1 MVTVVVEV
9 EALIQVLTINSFMM
23 NKTSILKMLPWK
35 LIIFFYLWTN
45 VSKRCSEQALHC
57 IFSSLL
63 RHKIVLSELI
73 KLLSS
78 ICICKWCVWP
88 AIVLVY
94 VNLDGLNNYLFFF
107 LYLCTVFFFSYV
119 IAYAI
124 LELSENK
131 YACKTCIY
139 FLVLNFWQ
147 GLFYFQ
153 NDLLWTNLW
162 VFKM

>member
-107 LYLCTVFFFSYV
+107 FVFMYSIF
-119 IAYAI
+119 
-124 LELSENK
+124 
-131 YACKTCIY
+131 CIY
-139 FLVLNFWQ
+139 VQ
-147 GLFYFQ
+147 YFF
-153 NDLLWTNLW
+153 
-162 VFKM
+162 VFICNSICHSRVVRE